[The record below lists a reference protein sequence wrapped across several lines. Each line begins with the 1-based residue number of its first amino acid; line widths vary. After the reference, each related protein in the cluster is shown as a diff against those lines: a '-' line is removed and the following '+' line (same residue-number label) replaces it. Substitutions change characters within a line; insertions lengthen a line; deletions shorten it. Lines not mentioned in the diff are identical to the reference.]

1 VRLFRSGGILA
12 LTVIAALAQGT
23 PARAQ
28 SNVSSADIQRLQDT
42 VYNAS
47 RDIEQLRSRDA
58 QLASQLQSELD
69 DARDEVTYLRVKQ
82 RRNEPISG
90 NEYSDL
96 GDRIENIR
104 SRARGDAGGGYSA
117 PGGSGSTGDRR
128 GSGTWSVDDRNPDR
142 DRDTSRGPDT
152 GRVQPSNPN
161 EIPTGTEFDVRLERS
176 LNSGTAQVED
186 RFEATTMVDLRNGD
200 RVLVPAGSVMRGVVS
215 SVTKATRTERKGALT
230 VAFDRVTIN
239 GRAYPIRATVTQ
251 ALESEGIKGEAGKIG
266 AGAGI
271 GAIIG
276 GIIGG
281 AKGALA
287 GILIGGG
294 GTIAATEG
302 KDVDLPVGTVLRV
315 RMDSPLTVR

>member
-1 VRLFRSGGILA
+1 MRLLNTSGTLA
-12 LTVIAALAQGT
+12 LALVTLLLQSS

-28 SNVSSADIQRLQDT
+28 ATITSPDIQRLQDDA
-42 VYNAS
+42 YQAS
-47 RDIEQLRSRDA
+47 RDIQQLRSRDS

-69 DARDEVTYLRVKQ
+69 DARDDVTYLRVKL
-82 RRNEPISG
+82 RKNEPIASA
-90 NEYSDL
+90 EYADVR
-96 GDRIENIR
+96 DHIESIR
-104 SRARGDAGGGYSA
+104 SRARGDSTGGYTA
-117 PGGSGSTGDRR
+117 PASGGQWDPNRTGDRGT
-128 GSGTWSVDDRNPDR
+128 GSAS
-142 DRDTSRGPDT
+142 SRPEPSG

-161 EIPTGTEFDVRLERS
+161 EVPVGTEFDVRLEAPLS
-176 LNSGTAQVED
+176 SSTAKVED
-186 RFEATTMVDLRNGD
+186 RFSATTMVDLRNGD

-230 VAFDRVTIN
+230 IAFDRVTIGSRN
-239 GRAYPIRATVTQ
+239 YPIRATVEQ
-251 ALESEGIKGEAGKIG
+251 ALESEGIKGEVGKIG

-302 KDVDLPVGTVLRV
+302 KDVDLAPGTVLRV
-315 RMDSPLTVR
+315 RLDSPLTVK